1 MSKFKITKSM
11 LKIKK
16 QIKLFNNNHRGDS
29 IIEVLISITILASVL
44 VSVFVVVNR
53 DLAIETN
60 AHDQTV
66 ALNIIQ
72 SQLEGLRVDIQKPSF
87 DNYIKFNPNTPF
99 CINFSPI
106 SSSNPKI
113 INSLETAGCYFDQ
126 NQTYTSSPPTSQ
138 NQQYKYKVQI
148 TPLPALT
155 LTGSTST
162 VGYNFKFQVRWAGVG
177 GLPSQINQEILYYRL
192 YLNPTSPPLGSG

>member
-1 MSKFKITKSM
+1 M

-87 DNYIKFNPNTPF
+87 DQRIQTKVPF
-99 CINFSPI
+99 CVNFTT
-106 SSSNPKI
+106 
-113 INSLETAGCYFDQ
+113 NSLENLPCYFDQ
-126 NQTYTSSPPTSQ
+126 NQTYSPSPPTPQ
-138 NQQYKYKVQI
+138 NQQYKYSVQI
-148 TPLPALT
+148 TPLPAQT
-155 LTGSTST
+155 STGLTST
-162 VGYNFKFQVRWAGVG
+162 VGYNFQFMVDWVSAG
-177 GLPSQINQEILYYRL
+177 GLPSKKNQEILYYRL
-192 YLNPTSPPLGSG
+192 YLNPTNSSVTSGYGFPA